1 MSANKNK
8 FVFCLPTVLRHNA
21 VTNHLAMDQSKKEE
35 INLDNRVLANN
46 AKCDEIGGKFK
57 YALN

>member
-21 VTNHLAMDQSKKEE
+21 VTNHLAMEKSKQIENDLDDGVKVNYAKFEE
-35 INLDNRVLANN
+35 IVTIV
-46 AKCDEIGGKFK
+46 K
-57 YALN
+57 